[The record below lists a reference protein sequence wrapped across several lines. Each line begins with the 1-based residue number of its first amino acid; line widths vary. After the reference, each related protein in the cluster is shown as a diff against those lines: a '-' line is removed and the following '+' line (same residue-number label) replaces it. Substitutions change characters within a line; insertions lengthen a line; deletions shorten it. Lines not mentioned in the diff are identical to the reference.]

1 MLARRKIYLLLSLFL
16 LLIPAGCSSLAPQP
30 RIYAS
35 DKITRDDLLSG
46 QALFGDRAREI
57 TLPEDNVMMLD
68 DRMRAYLERYVPR
81 NYVEMTRVRTL
92 MDMMF
97 GAGTLAMK
105 YNATKTYTARDA
117 FRKSEGNCL
126 GFSYLFYA
134 FARERGLDV
143 RFQEVE
149 IPPRWNSA
157 GEELYYSSRHVNVR
171 VFMRESRDYVVDI
184 DRLTYKP
191 YYRAWNISA
200 KYAVALYYSNK
211 GTDYLS
217 EEDYENAFRYLVKAL
232 TLSPKDAA
240 IWSNLGVLYRMK
252 GIYNYAEQAYFIA
265 LDSQGPKKSVLS
277 NLSALYEHMG
287 NSEKSE
293 YYFNL
298 VKAYQMKNPY
308 YRYFQALEAFE
319 AGDYPLS
326 LSHLKAAL
334 KKQDNEQ
341 KFYWLLG
348 ETYARLGDETRANR
362 AMAKARQVQ

>member
-1 MLARRKIYLLLSLFL
+1 MPARQKIYFLLSLFL
-16 LLIPAGCSSLAPQP
+16 LLIPAGCSTIAPQP
-30 RIYAS
+30 RVYAS
-35 DKITRDDLLSG
+35 DNITRADLLSG
-46 QALFGDRAREI
+46 RVLFGDKAREI
-57 TLPEDNVMMLD
+57 TLPEDNVMALD

-81 NYVEMTRVRTL
+81 NYAEMTRVRTL

-134 FARERGLDV
+134 FARARGLDV

-171 VFMRESRDYVVDI
+171 VFMKDSRDYVVDI
-184 DRLTYKP
+184 DRLSYKP
-191 YYRAWNISA
+191 YYRAWNISD
-200 KYAVALYYSNK
+200 KYAIALYYSNM

-217 EEDYENAFRYLVKAL
+217 DGDYKNAFRYLVKAL

-240 IWSNLGVLYRMK
+240 IWSNLGVLYRMQ
-252 GIYNYAEQAYFIA
+252 GFYNYAEQAYFFA
-265 LDSQGPKKSVLS
+265 LDSRGPKKSVLS

-287 NSEKSE
+287 DSERAE

-308 YRYFQALEAFE
+308 YRYFQAMEAFE
-319 AGDYPLS
+319 AGDYSLS
-326 LSHLKAAL
+326 LSHLKAAV
-334 KKQDNEQ
+334 KYRDNEQ
-341 KFYWLLG
+341 KFYRLLG
-348 ETYARLGDETRANR
+348 ETYAMLGDETRAGR
-362 AMAKARQVQ
+362 AMEKARQLQ